1 MKKIRIGING
11 FGRIG
16 RLVLRASLDRKDM
29 EVVAINDPFID
40 AEYGAYLFKYDTIHG
55 VAKQEVSVDDEH
67 LVINNKKI
75 VFSSE
80 MEPKNIKWKAS
91 KVDYVVESSG
101 VFKSIDKCQPH
112 LDAGAKKV
120 VITAPGK
127 DGVPMFVCNV
137 NTDKYKS
144 KMNIVSNGSCTTNCL
159 APLVKVIN
167 DNFGIEEGLMSTIHS
182 TTATQL
188 TVDGVSKKDWRA
200 GRAASGNI
208 IPASTGAAK
217 AIDLVIPSLK
227 GKITGMSFRVPTLDV
242 SCVDFTCRLKKATT
256 MEDIA
261 KAIEKAS
268 KTNLKGS
275 IAITNKDN
283 VSSDFI
289 GNTNGCIFDQ
299 KASIML
305 NPHFV
310 KLVAW
315 YDNEWGYSNKVLDL
329 VAIMNQKDNPT
340 K

>member
-1 MKKIRIGING
+1 MKKIKIGING

-16 RLVLRASLDRKDM
+16 RLVLRASLERKDM

-40 AEYGAYLFKYDTIHG
+40 AEYGAYLFKYDTVHG
-55 VAKQEVSVDDEH
+55 ACPYDVTSEGDK
-67 LVINNKKI
+67 LLINGKKI
-75 VFSSE
+75 AFSSE
-80 MEPKNIKWKAS
+80 MEPKNIAWKDN

-101 VFKSIDKCQPH
+101 VFKSIEKCQPH

-127 DGVPMFVCNV
+127 EKVPMFVCNV
-137 NTDKYKS
+137 NTDKYKPS
-144 KMNIVSNGSCTTNCL
+144 MNIVSNGSCTTNCL
-159 APLVKVIN
+159 APLVKVVN
-167 DNFGIEEGLMSTIHS
+167 DAFGIEEGLMTTIHS

-217 AIDLVIPSLK
+217 AIDLLIPSLK

-256 MEDIA
+256 MEEIVKKISD
-261 KAIEKAS
+261 AS
-268 KTNLKGS
+268 QNKLKGS
-275 IAITNKDN
+275 IAVTTDEV

-289 GNTNGCIFDQ
+289 GNPNGCIFDA

-305 NPHFV
+305 NPKFV

-315 YDNEWGYSNKVLDL
+315 YDNELGYSHKVLDL
-329 VAIMNQKDNPT
+329 IAIMEAKNK
-340 K
+340 

>member
-1 MKKIRIGING
+1 MKKIRLGING

-16 RLVLRASLDRKDM
+16 RIVLRASLERNDM

-40 AEYGAYLFKYDTIHG
+40 AEYGAYLFKHDTVHG
-55 VAKQEVSVDDEH
+55 TLTQNISFEENCLIVDGR
-67 LVINNKKI
+67 KI

-80 MEPKNIKWKAS
+80 MEPKNIKWKAN
-91 KVDYVVESSG
+91 KVEYVIESSG

-127 DGVPMFVCNV
+127 EGVPMFVCNV
-137 NTDKYKS
+137 NTDKYTPDL
-144 KMNIVSNGSCTTNCL
+144 NIVSNGSCTTNCL

-167 DNFGIEEGLMSTIHS
+167 DNFGISEGLMTTVHS

-242 SCVDFTCRLKKATT
+242 SCVDFTCKLKNGTT
-256 MEDIA
+256 MEEI
-261 KAIEKAS
+261 IEKITEAS
-268 KTNLKGS
+268 KTTLKGS
-275 IAITNKDN
+275 IDITHEEV

-289 GNTNGCIFDQ
+289 GNNIGCIFDA
-299 KASIML
+299 KASMML
-305 NPHFV
+305 NSKFV

-315 YDNEWGYSNKVLDL
+315 YDNEYGYSTKVLDL
-329 VAIMNQKDNPT
+329 IAIMKQKENN

>member
-16 RLVLRASLDRKDM
+16 RLVMRASLTRKDM

-40 AEYGAYLFKYDTIHG
+40 AEYAAYLFKYDTIHG
-55 VAKQEVSVDDEH
+55 IVNADVSFEGDNLIV
-67 LVINNKKI
+67 NGKKI

-80 MEPKNIKWKAS
+80 MEPKNIKWKQH
-91 KVDYVVESSG
+91 KVEYVVESSG
-101 VFKSIDKCQPH
+101 VFKSLDKCQPH
-112 LDAGAKKV
+112 IDAGAKKV

-137 NTDKYKS
+137 NTNKYKD

-167 DNFGIEEGLMSTIHS
+167 DNFGIVEGLMSTIHS

-217 AIDLVIPSLK
+217 AIDLLIPSLK
-227 GKITGMSFRVPTLDV
+227 GKITGMSFRVPTLDC
-242 SCVDFTCRLKKATT
+242 SCVDFTCRLDKPATMEEINRLIKKASET
-256 MEDIA
+256 
-261 KAIEKAS
+261 S
-268 KTNLKGS
+268 LKGS
-275 IAITNKDN
+275 IAFCDEEV

-289 GNTNGCIFDQ
+289 GNRNGCIFDS

-329 VAIMNQKDNPT
+329 IEIMKS
-340 K
+340 KEVVK

>member
-16 RLVLRASLDRKDM
+16 RLVMRASLTRKDM

-40 AEYGAYLFKYDTIHG
+40 AEYASYLFKYDTIHG
-55 VAKQEVSVDDEH
+55 IVDADVSFEG
-67 LVINNKKI
+67 NNLIVNGKKI

-80 MEPKNIKWKAS
+80 MEPKNIKWKQS
-91 KVDYVVESSG
+91 KVEYVVESSG
-101 VFKSIDKCQPH
+101 VFKSIDKCTPH
-112 LDAGAKKV
+112 LEAGAKKV

-137 NTDKYKS
+137 NTNKYKD

-167 DNFGIEEGLMSTIHS
+167 DNFGIVEGLMSTIHS

-217 AIDLVIPSLK
+217 AIDLLIPSLK
-227 GKITGMSFRVPTLDV
+227 GKITGMSFRVPTLDC
-242 SCVDFTCRLKKATT
+242 SCVDFTCRLNKPASMEEINHVIKKASET
-256 MEDIA
+256 
-261 KAIEKAS
+261 S
-268 KTNLKGS
+268 LKGS
-275 IAITNKDN
+275 IAFCDEDV

-289 GNTNGCIFDQ
+289 GNTNGCIFDS

-329 VAIMNQKDNPT
+329 IEIMKS
-340 K
+340 KEA

>member
-1 MKKIRIGING
+1 MKKLKLGING

-16 RLVLRASLDRKDM
+16 RLVLRASLQREDM

-40 AEYGAYLFKYDTIHG
+40 AEYGAYLFKHDTIHG
-55 VAKQEVSVDDEH
+55 TLNQEVSFEGNYLIIDGR
-67 LVINNKKI
+67 KI
-75 VFSSE
+75 AFSSE
-80 MEPKNIKWKAS
+80 MEPKNIKWKS
-91 KVDYVVESSG
+91 NKVEYVVESSG
-101 VFKSIDKCQPH
+101 VFKSIDKCQAH

-120 VITAPGK
+120 VISAPGK
-127 DGVPMFVCNV
+127 EGVPMFVCNV
-137 NTDKYKS
+137 NTDKYTPDI
-144 KMNIVSNGSCTTNCL
+144 NIVSNGSCTTNCL

-167 DNFGIEEGLMSTIHS
+167 DNFGITEGLMSTIHS

-217 AIDLVIPSLK
+217 AIDLLIPELK

-242 SCVDFTCRLKKATT
+242 SCVDFTCKLKKGTT
-256 MEDIA
+256 MEEIIA
-261 KAIEKAS
+261 KIKEAS
-268 KTNLKGS
+268 ETTLKGS
-275 IAITNKDN
+275 LAITDEDV

-289 GNTNGCIFDQ
+289 GNTNGCIFDT

-305 NPHFV
+305 NSKFV

-315 YDNEWGYSNKVLDL
+315 YDNEYGYSNKVLDL
-329 VAIMNQKDNPT
+329 ISIMSKKD
-340 K
+340 KK

>member
-16 RLVLRASLDRKDM
+16 RLVLRASLGRDDM

-40 AEYGAYLFKYDTIHG
+40 AEYSAYMFKYDSIHG
-55 VAKQEVSVDDEH
+55 TLSNKISHKGNYLIID
-67 LVINNKKI
+67 NKKI

-80 MEPKNIKWKAS
+80 MEPKNIKWKEN

-101 VFKSIDKCQPH
+101 AFKSIEQCQAH

-120 VITAPGK
+120 IISAPGK
-127 DGVPMFVCNV
+127 SGVPMFVCNV
-137 NTDKYKS
+137 NTDKYTPEL
-144 KMNIVSNGSCTTNCL
+144 NIVSNGSCTTNCL

-167 DNFGIEEGLMSTIHS
+167 DNFGIAEGLMSTIHS

-188 TVDGVSKKDWRA
+188 TVDGASKKDWRA

-217 AIDLVIPSLK
+217 AIDLVIPELK

-242 SCVDFTCRLKKATT
+242 SCVDFTCKLKKATT
-256 MEDIA
+256 MEEIC
-261 KAIEKAS
+261 EKIKLAS

-275 IAITNKDN
+275 IAFTDEQV

-289 GNTNGCIFDQ
+289 GNTNGCIFDS

-305 NPHFV
+305 NSKFV

-315 YDNEWGYSNKVLDL
+315 YDNEFGYSHKVLEL
-329 VAIMNQKDNPT
+329 ISIMNKKDNI
-340 K
+340 

>member
-16 RLVLRASLDRKDM
+16 RLVLRASLERKDM

-40 AEYGAYLFKYDTIHG
+40 AEYAAYLFKYDTVHG
-55 VAKQEVSVDDEH
+55 KPNAEVSFENNN
-67 LVINNKKI
+67 LIINNKKI
-75 VFSSE
+75 IFSSE
-80 MEPKNIKWKAS
+80 MEPKNIQWKKN
-91 KVDYVVESSG
+91 KVEYVVESSG
-101 VFKSIDKCQPH
+101 VFKSLDKCQAH

-127 DGVPMFVCNV
+127 EGVPMFVCNV

-159 APLVKVIN
+159 APLVKVVN
-167 DNFGIEEGLMSTIHS
+167 DTFGIEEGLMSTIHS

-217 AIDLVIPSLK
+217 AIDLLIPSLK
-227 GKITGMSFRVPTLDV
+227 GKITGMSFRIPTLDV
-242 SCVDFTCRLKKATT
+242 SCVDFTCKLKKSAT
-256 MEDIA
+256 
-261 KAIEKAS
+261 IEQIVDAVKKAS
-268 KTNLKGS
+268 ETKLKGS
-275 IAITNKDN
+275 IELTTEDV

-289 GNTNGCIFDQ
+289 GSKVGCIFDA

-305 NPHFV
+305 NPNFV

-315 YDNEWGYSNKVLDL
+315 YDNEMGYSHKVLDL
-329 VAIMNQKDNPT
+329 IEIMNSKDNE

>member
-1 MKKIRIGING
+1 MKKLRIGING

-16 RLVLRASLDRKDM
+16 RIVLRASLDRDDM

-40 AEYGAYLFKYDTIHG
+40 AEYGAYLFKHDTIHG
-55 VAKQEVSVDDEH
+55 IVKYDVSFENEC
-67 LVINNKKI
+67 LVVNGKKI

-80 MEPKNIKWKAS
+80 MEPKNIKWKENN
-91 KVDYVVESSG
+91 VEYVVESSG
-101 VFKSIDKCQPH
+101 VFKSLDKCQPH
-112 LDAGAKKV
+112 IDAGAKKV
-120 VITAPGK
+120 IISAPGK

-137 NTDKYKS
+137 NTDKYTPDL
-144 KMNIVSNGSCTTNCL
+144 NIVSNGSCTTNCL

-217 AIDLVIPSLK
+217 AIDLLIPELK

-242 SCVDFTCRLKKATT
+242 SCVDFTCKLQKETT
-256 MEDIA
+256 MEEIIA
-261 KAIEKAS
+261 KIKEAS
-268 KTNLKGS
+268 ETTLKGS
-275 IAITNKDN
+275 IAITDEEV

-289 GNTNGCIFDQ
+289 GNPNGCIFDS

-305 NPHFV
+305 NSKFV

-315 YDNEWGYSNKVLDL
+315 YDNEYGYSCKVLEL
-329 VAIMNQKDNPT
+329 ISIMSK
-340 K
+340 KV

>member
-40 AEYGAYLFKYDTIHG
+40 AEYGAYLFKYDTVHG
-55 VAKQEVSVDDEH
+55 RANCEVSFDGN
-67 LVINNKKI
+67 LLLIGNKKI

-80 MEPKNIKWKAS
+80 MEPKNIAWAKN

-101 VFKSIDKCQPH
+101 VFKSLDKCQPH
-112 LDAGAKKV
+112 IDAGAKKV

-127 DGVPMFVCNV
+127 EKVPMFVCNV
-137 NTDKYKS
+137 NTDKYKPS
-144 KMNIVSNGSCTTNCL
+144 MNIVSNGSCTTNCL

-167 DNFGIEEGLMSTIHS
+167 DAFGIEEGLMTTIHS
-182 TTATQL
+182 QTATQL

-200 GRAASGNI
+200 GRAGSGNI

-217 AIDLVIPSLK
+217 AIDLLIPSLK

-242 SCVDFTCRLKKATT
+242 SCVDFTCRLKKATS
-256 MEDIA
+256 MEEII
-261 KAIEKAS
+261 KKIEAAS
-268 KTNLKGS
+268 TGKMKGS
-275 IAITNKDN
+275 IALTSDQV
-283 VSSDFI
+283 VSSDFV
-289 GNTNGCIFDQ
+289 GNTNGCIFDA

-305 NPHFV
+305 NPKFV

-315 YDNEWGYSNKVLDL
+315 YDNELGYSHKVLDL
-329 VAIMNQKDNPT
+329 IAIMEEKNK
-340 K
+340 